1 MKESTGSITG
11 LFSLTTNLTWSHQTQ
26 SFTVHPTT
34 NGTAVHARDTSCQ
47 NKPFMP
53 IIAMLKCISANGVNG
68 VNGFLC
74 PKRRGETIIGIQAIT
89 PSVQTARST
98 SMVSR
103 TSMIIWKRSIPI
115 VEAAKTM
122 STIVGVV
129 RVRLSGALIKLR
141 STSCARSARHALRIK
156 IMLTKYEL
164 GMDVQLRSATDVLL
178 ASASPSLTGQ
188 RVLWL
193 LSEIFKTFRH
203 ADTP

>member
-1 MKESTGSITG
+1 
-11 LFSLTTNLTWSHQTQ
+11 
-26 SFTVHPTT
+26 
-34 NGTAVHARDTSCQ
+34 
-47 NKPFMP
+47 MP
-53 IIAMLKCISANGVNG
+53 IVAMLKYISASGVDG

-115 VEAAKTM
+115 VDAAKTM

-129 RVRLSGALIKLR
+129 RVRLSGTLIKLR

-156 IMLTKYEL
+156 IMLTKYEVST
-164 GMDVQLRSATDVLL
+164 DVQLRSATDCPPSISKSISH
-178 ASASPSLTGQ
+178 ATKSAMAAIRNFQDFP
-188 RVLWL
+188 
-193 LSEIFKTFRH
+193 
-203 ADTP
+203 AC